1 MAVFAYAPDAMDFD
15 TLGLCGPL
23 TPTRCEFTER
33 RNGLSQLVLEHPID
47 DFGRWGQLVPGVL
60 VKADVP
66 VRTPPEVGGD
76 GALVTSVE
84 KWLVKTA
91 ATKGQRKLYS
101 KPDGG
106 RVIKVL
112 PVWADSGKTERFA
125 VTVVLK
131 GENRYKARTR
141 YGTGWVAIS
150 AIEHSVSYQMA
161 DDPAAIEAV
170 EPAVRARPQLFRIRE
185 AVVTNRCVTATASH
199 IFYDL
204 AGNVTTWSGY
214 DAAAKANNPT
224 CREALYGI
232 LGNCAVPHEFEGHTN
247 LLDRRVD
254 VSWTRAGAVDA
265 LLAPDTGL
273 SDRWELELIR
283 DNYDFYFLRRAG
295 LNRGVAIEYGKNL
308 LGVEFT
314 TDATDVCTRVLP
326 VGRTHRD
333 KELLLAPGSYEVNGE
348 TVVIADGQPWV
359 ESPRAAEFPAPGI
372 RVLETG
378 VTAAGG
384 GASDLLTARRK
395 MIEAALR
402 VFSDE
407 EADRPRVSLRV
418 DFVRLGDTM
427 EYRQFRNLDDVFLC
441 DRVRV
446 RHQGIGLDA
455 LTEVVEVAWDC
466 LKGRYKSI
474 ELGSV
479 VLDRTRVRLPV
490 WQLPSGIPGTLLSSG
505 TVGAGALQD
514 GAGSLIDLSG
524 NVTVRATYVTVE
536 SSAGNVLTGA
546 SSETTLTA
554 RVYRGGAEITGELD
568 AALFSWGRESGD
580 ASADAIWAAAHAGVK
595 AITVRAAEILNNPAV
610 YHCDVADAA
619 WGA

>member
-1 MAVFAYAPDAMDFD
+1 M
-15 TLGLCGPL
+15 GLCGPL

-47 DFGRWGQLVPGVL
+47 EAGRWSQLIPRVL

-66 VRTPPEVGGD
+66 VRTPPEVTGD
-76 GALVTSVE
+76 GALVTTVE
-84 KWLVKTA
+84 KWLVKTI

-101 KPDGG
+101 KCEGG

-112 PVWADSGKTERFA
+112 PVWADKEKTERFA
-125 VTVVLK
+125 VTVVQK

-141 YGTGWVAIS
+141 YGTGWVAVS
-150 AIEHSVSYQMA
+150 AIEHSVSYTID
-161 DDPAAIEAV
+161 DDPTAIETV

-185 AVVTNRCVTATASH
+185 VVVTNRGVTATASH
-199 IFYDL
+199 LFYDL

-214 DAAAKANNPT
+214 DATAKENNPT
-224 CREALYGI
+224 CLAALAGI
-232 LGNCAVPHEFEGHTN
+232 LQNCAVPHEFVGHTN

-254 VSWTRAGAVDA
+254 ASWTRAGAVDA

-273 SDRWELELIR
+273 ADRWGLELIR
-283 DNYDFYFLRRAG
+283 DDYDFYLLRVAG

-308 LGVEFT
+308 LGVAFT
-314 TDATDVCTRVLP
+314 TDTTDIVTRVLP
-326 VGRTHRD
+326 VGRSHKD
-333 KELLLAPGSYEVNGE
+333 KELLLAPGSYEVNGQA
-348 TVVIADGQPWV
+348 VVVADGQPWV
-359 ESPRAAEFPAPGI
+359 TSPFVGDFPAPGI

-378 VTAAGG
+378 VKAAGG
-384 GASDLLTARRK
+384 SASDILTARRR

-407 EADRPRVSLRV
+407 EADRPKVSLRV

-427 EYRQFRNLDDVFLC
+427 EYEQFKNLDNVFLC

-446 RHQGIGLDA
+446 RHQGIGLDV

-479 VLDRTRVRLPV
+479 VLDRTRATLPV
-490 WQLPSGIPGTLLSSG
+490 WQLPVGIPGTLISVG
-505 TVGAGALQD
+505 TVGASALQD
-514 GAGSLIDLSG
+514 GVGSLIDLSE
-524 NVTVRATYVTVE
+524 NASVRAMYVTVE
-536 SSAGNVLTGA
+536 SSAGSVLKGA
-546 SSETTLTA
+546 SAETTLTA
-554 RVYRGGAEITGELD
+554 RVYRGVAEITNELN
-568 AALFSWGRESGD
+568 AALFSWCRASGN
-580 ASADAIWAAAHAGVK
+580 AEADAIWAAARAGVK
-595 AITVRAAEILNNPAV
+595 SITVNAAEIIENPAV
-610 YHCDVADAA
+610 YHCDVADPA
-619 WGA
+619 